1 MAARVARRAAR
12 GEAID
17 PADTPYQ
24 TEQDAWQRQLWREC
38 GLAIGRWLEQRGRL
52 DQPIAA
58 LQLRE
63 LEGMAWAC
71 IARYTD
77 LREARHIELSLAP
90 HGDPLKPDPLDLMLG
105 V

>member
-1 MAARVARRAAR
+1 MVARIAQQVGC
-12 GEAID
+12 GEEPG

-24 TEQDAWQRQLWREC
+24 REQDAWQRQLWREC

-52 DQPIAA
+52 DQPIAV

-71 IARYTD
+71 VARYGD
-77 LREARHIELSLAP
+77 IREARRAELNLAP
-90 HGDPLKPDPLDLMLG
+90 HGDPLKPDPLDVLLG
-105 V
+105 G